1 MAVPSTGPPMSCSSG
16 TSSEHAYLHTWEY
29 SRACGQSESRHERS
43 EKNRSVRGR
52 HIHSAGSIVS
62 HIEEELVGEHVDGE
76 LLVAEGVDAGRAAAG
91 RRPDLER
98 DRPHGLPHAGEQPD
112 EVLVRRRLGQE
123 LLLPHHSSSVSLVRR
138 RMARHARTQLVLTT
152 TDPHAPGCRRSR
164 TARRAPPGSP
174 PWSASPRA
182 AAPCSP
188 APTRRRT
195 PSAAWTPA
203 ERARDNSRHQQK
215 LAFRT
220 CCRSRYSIL
229 PVEREKGAPYL
240 WLVRL
245 REGHGAGGRAG
256 VARRRDGL
264 HCSRGCGGGGPD
276 AREQGGLGL

>member
-123 LLLPHHSSSVSLVRR
+123 LLLPHTPQHKPSSSVSLVRG
-138 RMARHARTQLVLTT
+138 MARRAHSSYILRA
-152 TDPHAPGCRRSR
+152 TDPHPHAPGCRRSR
-164 TARRAPPGSP
+164 TAR
-174 PWSASPRA
+174 
-182 AAPCSP
+182 
-188 APTRRRT
+188 
-195 PSAAWTPA
+195 
-203 ERARDNSRHQQK
+203 
-215 LAFRT
+215 
-220 CCRSRYSIL
+220 
-229 PVEREKGAPYL
+229 
-240 WLVRL
+240 
-245 REGHGAGGRAG
+245 
-256 VARRRDGL
+256 
-264 HCSRGCGGGGPD
+264 
-276 AREQGGLGL
+276 